1 MHLVTGGAGFI
12 GAHTVWH
19 LRAHGARVRVLDDL
33 SAGRTERLHGSG
45 AELVVGRV
53 EDAEAVAGAL
63 AGVEVVIHLAA
74 RVSVPGSWADPAGY
88 VRTNVEAFARVLDLA
103 HRAGVRRV
111 VYASS
116 CAVYGSTAPQ
126 PVPETAPVA
135 PESPYAATKA
145 ADEALA
151 AAWTARGLP
160 CLGLRYFNVF
170 GPGQDPSGPYGA
182 VLPTFVSRALRGE
195 PLVID
200 GDGAQGRDF
209 VSVRD
214 VAVANARACG
224 AEAPVGVLNV
234 GSGRRLTVAELA
246 RRVAEAVPG
255 TRVVHGPARLGDVR
269 DSCADT
275 TRAAAAGIV
284 ASVAFDAELATT
296 LRWLAEGADHGA
308 VFRSASAAR

>member
-12 GAHTVWH
+12 GAHTVWR
-19 LRAHGARVRVLDDL
+19 LRAVGVPVRVLDDL
-33 SAGRTERLHGSG
+33 SAGRAERLDGSG

-53 EDAEAVAGAL
+53 EDAATVAAAL
-63 AGVEVVIHLAA
+63 AGVDVVIHLAA
-74 RVSVPGSWADPAGY
+74 KVSVPGSWADPAGY
-88 VRTNVEAFARVLDLA
+88 VRTNVEAVATVLDAA

-116 CAVYGSTAPQ
+116 CAVYGSRAPQ
-126 PVPETAPVA
+126 PVAETAPIA

-170 GPGQDPSGPYGA
+170 GPGQDPAGPYGA

-214 VAVANARACG
+214 VAAANVRAG
-224 AEAPVGVLNV
+224 ASDAPVGVLNV
-234 GSGRRLTVAELA
+234 GTGRRLTVLDLA
-246 RRVAEAVPG
+246 RRVAEVIPG
-255 TRVVHGPARLGDVR
+255 TRIAHGPPRVGDVR
-269 DSCADT
+269 DSCADPSC
-275 TRAAAAGIV
+275 AAAAGVV
-284 ASVAFDAELATT
+284 AAVDFDAELAAT
-296 LRWLAEGADHGA
+296 LRWFADGADQRA
-308 VFRSASAAR
+308 AFRSASAAR